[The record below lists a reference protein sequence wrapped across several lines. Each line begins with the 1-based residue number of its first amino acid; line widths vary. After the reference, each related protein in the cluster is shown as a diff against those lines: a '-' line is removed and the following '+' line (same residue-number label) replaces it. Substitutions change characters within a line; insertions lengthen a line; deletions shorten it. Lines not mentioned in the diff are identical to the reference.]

1 MLTEKIGI
9 ACKTITEENP
19 EITEQEARD
28 LQTLAEIIC
37 NLLVKELEKTPY
49 GEE

>member
-1 MLTEKIGI
+1 MSTEKKGI
-9 ACKTITEENP
+9 VCKTPTEANF

-37 NLLVKELEKTPY
+37 NLLVKELEKIRY